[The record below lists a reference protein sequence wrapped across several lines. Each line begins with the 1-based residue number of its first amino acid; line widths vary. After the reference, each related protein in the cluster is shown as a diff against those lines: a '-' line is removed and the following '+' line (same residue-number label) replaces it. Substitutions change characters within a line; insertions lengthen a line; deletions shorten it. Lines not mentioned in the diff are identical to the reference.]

1 VNKVAVYEKL
11 REMMVSEFK
20 IDTASISPEK
30 RLNDDLQLDSLD
42 MVDLILSLSDY
53 IGERVDPSLFK
64 DACTVQ
70 DLVDSV
76 CSFWKSAKDALNFV
90 GGEMPVDRVLTA

>member
-11 REMMVSEFK
+11 REVIASEFK
-20 IDTASISPEK
+20 IDTASISLEM
-30 RLNDDLQLDSLD
+30 RLHDDLQLDSLD
-42 MVDLILSLSDY
+42 MVDLILHLSDY
-53 IGERVDPSLFK
+53 IGEKVNPSLFK

-76 CSFWKSAKDALNFV
+76 CSLWGSAKETLNFM
-90 GGEMPVDRVLTA
+90 GGKLPVDRFLTA